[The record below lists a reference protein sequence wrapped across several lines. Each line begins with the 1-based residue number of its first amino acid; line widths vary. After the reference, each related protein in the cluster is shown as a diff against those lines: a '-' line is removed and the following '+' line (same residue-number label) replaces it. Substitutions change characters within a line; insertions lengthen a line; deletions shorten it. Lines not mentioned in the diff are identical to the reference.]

1 MRHVW
6 LFLILPLA
14 VPSSESD
21 AKNASRALR
30 RIQGKHN
37 GNVSDEQV
45 ASSGTEPS
53 PRLSDEGGRTLSRA
67 HHRRLDRLRRAGPAD
82 ATTTVTP
89 AAPSP
94 GCCWSFN
101 ADTKRY
107 QFYPRPANQACVA
120 PYKAAPCSGAP
131 AAAPSPAAAAAAV
144 ASSPPP
150 PPPPPPAQVD
160 AASPGCCWSF
170 NADTKRYQ
178 FYPRPANQAC
188 VAPYK
193 AAPCS
198 GAPAAAPSPAAAA
211 AAIVGAL
218 RSSPPPPPPVVESTH
233 QHQGHTKHQLPP
245 PPPPPP
251 PVVTATAAA
260 TSKPTSAVP
269 SAAPAKTAPGTAP
282 ATKPASGGG
291 GGSGFLT
298 NLMLL
303 GLCVGAYVFRAPLL
317 AALGAYFS
325 TDKEGKGGASGG
337 ASGDKYKRVGSGSDE
352 DTLSQTS
359 TCGQTAEEID
369 PVAEEWAERLAAQ
382 REGREYV
389 PKTPMTACS
398 GCGAGAVPKFGSAAG
413 AASGV
418 APGAQAEEVRRAF
431 CVRLMTTDD
440 D

>member
-45 ASSGTEPS
+45 APSGTEPS
-53 PRLSDEGGRTLSRA
+53 PRLSEEGGRTLSRA
-67 HHRRLDRLRRAGPAD
+67 HHRRLDRPRRAGPAD

-89 AAPSP
+89 AAP
-94 GCCWSFN
+94 
-101 ADTKRY
+101 
-107 QFYPRPANQACVA
+107 
-120 PYKAAPCSGAP
+120 
-131 AAAPSPAAAAAAV
+131 
-144 ASSPPP
+144 
-150 PPPPPPAQVD
+150 
-160 AASPGCCWSF
+160 SPGCCWSF

-251 PVVTATAAA
+251 PVLTATAAA

-269 SAAPAKTAPGTAP
+269 SAAP
-282 ATKPASGGG
+282 TKAASGGG
-291 GGSGFLT
+291 GGNGFLT

-325 TDKEGKGGASGG
+325 TDKEGKGGASGS

-389 PKTPMTACS
+389 PKTPMSACS
-398 GCGAGAVPKFGSAAG
+398 GCGGGAVPKFGSAAG
-413 AASGV
+413 GASGV

-431 CVRLMTTDD
+431 
-440 D
+440 

>member
-1 MRHVW
+1 MLIGRAGVFGRKRPMRHVW

-45 ASSGTEPS
+45 APSGTEPS
-53 PRLSDEGGRTLSRA
+53 PRLSEEGGRTLSRA
-67 HHRRLDRLRRAGPAD
+67 HHRRLDRPRRAGPAD
-82 ATTTVTP
+82 AAATVTP

-131 AAAPSPAAAAAAV
+131 AAAPSPAAAAAA
-144 ASSPPP
+144 
-150 PPPPPPAQVD
+150 
-160 AASPGCCWSF
+160 
-170 NADTKRYQ
+170 
-178 FYPRPANQAC
+178 
-188 VAPYK
+188 
-193 AAPCS
+193 
-198 GAPAAAPSPAAAA
+198 
-211 AAIVGAL
+211 AIVGAL

-233 QHQGHTKHQLPP
+233 QHQGHTKHQPPP

-251 PVVTATAAA
+251 PVLTAAA
-260 TSKPTSAVP
+260 APTSKPVSAVP
-269 SAAPAKTAPGTAP
+269 SAAPAKAVPGTTP
-282 ATKPASGGG
+282 ATKPASGN
-291 GGSGFLT
+291 SFLT

-317 AALGAYFS
+317 AALSAVLGAYFS
-325 TDKEGKGGASGG
+325 ADKEGKGGASGG

-382 REGREYV
+382 REGRAYV
-389 PKTPMTACS
+389 PKTPTAACS
-398 GCGAGAVPKFGSAAG
+398 GCGAGAVPQFGSAAG
-413 AASGV
+413 GASGV
-418 APGAQAEEVRRAF
+418 APGAQPDEVRRAS
-431 CVRLMTTDD
+431 
-440 D
+440 

>member
-1 MRHVW
+1 MLVGRAGVFGRKRPMRHVW

-30 RIQGKHN
+30 RIQGRHN

-45 ASSGTEPS
+45 APSGTEPS
-53 PRLSDEGGRTLSRA
+53 PRLSEEGGRTLSRA
-67 HHRRLDRLRRAGPAD
+67 HHRRLDRPRRAGPAD
-82 ATTTVTP
+82 AAATVTP

-131 AAAPSPAAAAAAV
+131 AAAPSPAAAAAA
-144 ASSPPP
+144 
-150 PPPPPPAQVD
+150 
-160 AASPGCCWSF
+160 
-170 NADTKRYQ
+170 
-178 FYPRPANQAC
+178 
-188 VAPYK
+188 
-193 AAPCS
+193 
-198 GAPAAAPSPAAAA
+198 
-211 AAIVGAL
+211 AIVGAL

-251 PVVTATAAA
+251 PVLTAAA
-260 TSKPTSAVP
+260 APTSKPVSAVP
-269 SAAPAKTAPGTAP
+269 SAAPAKAVPGTTP
-282 ATKPASGGG
+282 ATKPASGN
-291 GGSGFLT
+291 SFLT

-317 AALGAYFS
+317 AALSAVLGAYFS
-325 TDKEGKGGASGG
+325 ADKEGKGGASGG

-382 REGREYV
+382 REGRAYV
-389 PKTPMTACS
+389 PKTPTAACS
-398 GCGAGAVPKFGSAAG
+398 GCGAGAVPQFGSAAG
-413 AASGV
+413 GASGV
-418 APGAQAEEVRRAF
+418 APGAQPDEVRRAS
-431 CVRLMTTDD
+431 
-440 D
+440 

>member
-67 HHRRLDRLRRAGPAD
+67 HHRRLDRPRRAGPAD

-89 AAPSP
+89 AAP
-94 GCCWSFN
+94 
-101 ADTKRY
+101 
-107 QFYPRPANQACVA
+107 
-120 PYKAAPCSGAP
+120 
-131 AAAPSPAAAAAAV
+131 
-144 ASSPPP
+144 
-150 PPPPPPAQVD
+150 
-160 AASPGCCWSF
+160 SPGCCWSF

-291 GGSGFLT
+291 GGGGFLT

-325 TDKEGKGGASGG
+325 TDKEGKGGASSG

-413 AASGV
+413 AVSGV

-431 CVRLMTTDD
+431 CVRLRTTDD
-440 D
+440 DGLRLSAAECH

>member
-131 AAAPSPAAAAAAV
+131 AAAPSPAAAAAA
-144 ASSPPP
+144 
-150 PPPPPPAQVD
+150 
-160 AASPGCCWSF
+160 
-170 NADTKRYQ
+170 
-178 FYPRPANQAC
+178 
-188 VAPYK
+188 
-193 AAPCS
+193 
-198 GAPAAAPSPAAAA
+198 
-211 AAIVGAL
+211 IVGAL

-269 SAAPAKTAPGTAP
+269 SAAPTKAAPGTAP

-291 GGSGFLT
+291 GGGGFLT

-413 AASGV
+413 AVSGV

-440 D
+440 DGLRLSAAECH

>member
-30 RIQGKHN
+30 RIQGRHN

-45 ASSGTEPS
+45 APSGTEPS
-53 PRLSDEGGRTLSRA
+53 PRLSEEGGRTLSRA
-67 HHRRLDRLRRAGPAD
+67 HHRRLDRPRRAGPAD
-82 ATTTVTP
+82 AAATVTP

-131 AAAPSPAAAAAAV
+131 AAAPSPAAAAAA
-144 ASSPPP
+144 
-150 PPPPPPAQVD
+150 
-160 AASPGCCWSF
+160 
-170 NADTKRYQ
+170 
-178 FYPRPANQAC
+178 
-188 VAPYK
+188 
-193 AAPCS
+193 
-198 GAPAAAPSPAAAA
+198 
-211 AAIVGAL
+211 AIVGAL

-233 QHQGHTKHQLPP
+233 QHQGHTKHQPPP

-251 PVVTATAAA
+251 PVLTAAA
-260 TSKPTSAVP
+260 APTSKPVSAVP
-269 SAAPAKTAPGTAP
+269 SAVPAKAVPGTTP
-282 ATKPASGGG
+282 ATKPASGN
-291 GGSGFLT
+291 SFLT

-303 GLCVGAYVFRAPLL
+303 GWCVGAYVFRAPLL
-317 AALGAYFS
+317 AALSAVLGAYFS
-325 TDKEGKGGASGG
+325 ADKEGKGGASGG

-382 REGREYV
+382 REGRAYV
-389 PKTPMTACS
+389 PKTPTAACS
-398 GCGAGAVPKFGSAAG
+398 GCGAGAVPQFGSAAG
-413 AASGV
+413 GASGV
-418 APGAQAEEVRRAF
+418 APGAQPDEVRRAS
-431 CVRLMTTDD
+431 
-440 D
+440 

>member
-30 RIQGKHN
+30 RIQGRHN

-45 ASSGTEPS
+45 APSGTEPS
-53 PRLSDEGGRTLSRA
+53 PRLSEEGGRTLSRA
-67 HHRRLDRLRRAGPAD
+67 HHRRLDRPRRAGPAD
-82 ATTTVTP
+82 AAATVTP

-144 ASSPPP
+144 AASPPPPP

-211 AAIVGAL
+211 AAAIVGAL

-251 PVVTATAAA
+251 PVLTAAA
-260 TSKPTSAVP
+260 APTSKPVSAVP
-269 SAAPAKTAPGTAP
+269 SAAPAKAVPGTTP
-282 ATKPASGGG
+282 ATKPASGN
-291 GGSGFLT
+291 SFLT

-317 AALGAYFS
+317 AALSAVLGAYFS
-325 TDKEGKGGASGG
+325 ADKEGKGGASGG

-382 REGREYV
+382 REGRAYV
-389 PKTPMTACS
+389 PKTPTAACS
-398 GCGAGAVPKFGSAAG
+398 GCGAGAVPQFGSAAG
-413 AASGV
+413 GASGV
-418 APGAQAEEVRRAF
+418 APGAQPDEVRRAS
-431 CVRLMTTDD
+431 
-440 D
+440 